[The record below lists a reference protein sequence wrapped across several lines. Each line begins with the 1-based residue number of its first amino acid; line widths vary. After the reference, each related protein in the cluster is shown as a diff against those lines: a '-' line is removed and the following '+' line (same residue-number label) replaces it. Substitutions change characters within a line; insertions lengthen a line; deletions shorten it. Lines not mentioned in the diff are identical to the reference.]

1 MPMQLSLVAK
11 HLRLF
16 LAIGCA
22 TAFVSGY
29 QNVHGQNRTKQQ
41 SEEFLIDGIRMH
53 LVLARTGALSPD
65 LSSVKADALRN
76 INIAKASFG
85 SPAISMLVLVHVT
98 AKAETFDSR
107 RAMAL
112 VARQAGKRIGSY
124 RAELGTV
131 GPDGFFASF
140 LVPAGGC
147 AAIEVEASIVGQSTS
162 SSIKRT
168 IPFNCGE

>member
-85 SPAISMLVLVHVT
+85 SPAISMLVLVNVK
-98 AKAETFDSR
+98 AKDNNFDSR
-107 RAMAL
+107 REMAVQAAKTSKRL
-112 VARQAGKRIGSY
+112 AR
-124 RAELGTV
+124 
-131 GPDGFFASF
+131 
-140 LVPAGGC
+140 
-147 AAIEVEASIVGQSTS
+147 
-162 SSIKRT
+162 
-168 IPFNCGE
+168 